1 MFPIPTR
8 TTSIVLVTLVFVA
21 AAACDTAAQGPAR
34 TYPSL
39 NGAVKKPA
47 AWLGKEVPFDVAAYF
62 AAPPPGQNAAPLYL
76 DAIFEFSAEV
86 SSCFAPGPGT
96 EARTRTVRER
106 TQLVRPLQEA
116 FARDPAS
123 VDRVA
128 LKSALENYKVGFQK
142 LGQAQRR
149 PRCVFENGLGMLTL
163 LPHAQAAR
171 EVVRVTQ
178 LSSLVSLDRGDLAA
192 CISNIEGVLR
202 LARDL
207 QPRGPMICQLVSIAL
222 RNVVSRGFVAPIL
235 SHPKLT
241 AAQCTRLIKAFTDH
255 ESRAIDGYSEGLKAE
270 YLMARTTLR
279 DASGRPGDP
288 DRATAEQAK
297 TETLRMLGEISQD
310 PNWRV
315 RMVTMLADLAKATP
329 QDYAEAV
336 AAINTHYR
344 DLLAA
349 AKLPFAQRQAK
360 VQSAGGFPASN
371 SSAPVELARLLNDL
385 VSTAAIIEAFRFA
398 DANLHGIETLAAV
411 RRWQIAHKNLPKDLA
426 AACKE
431 AGLKSVP
438 IDPYSGKP
446 VKFVVL
452 NGRPVVYSVGKDG
465 KDDGGR
471 TDNKFN
477 SQPGD
482 LIYCLDAQ
490 R

>member
-1 MFPIPTR
+1 M
-8 TTSIVLVTLVFVA
+8 
-21 AAACDTAAQGPAR
+21 
-34 TYPSL
+34 
-39 NGAVKKPA
+39 
-47 AWLGKEVPFDVAAYF
+47 
-62 AAPPPGQNAAPLYL
+62 
-76 DAIFEFSAEV
+76 
-86 SSCFAPGPGT
+86 SSCFAPGPET
-96 EARTRTVRER
+96 EARSRTVRER
-106 TQLVRPLQEA
+106 TQLVRPLQDA
-116 FARDPAS
+116 LARDPAS

-128 LKSALENYKVGFQK
+128 LKSALENFKAGFQK

-149 PRCVFENGLGMLTL
+149 PRCVFETGLGMLTL

-178 LSSLVSLDRGDLAA
+178 LSFLVSLDRGDLAA
-192 CISNIEGVLR
+192 CISDIEGVLR

-207 QPRGPMICQLVSIAL
+207 QPRGSMICQLVSIAF
-222 RNVVSRGFVAPIL
+222 RNVVSRYFVAPIL

-241 AAQCTRLIKAFTDH
+241 TAQCTRLIKVFTDH
-255 ESRAIDGYSEGLKAE
+255 ESRAIDGYSEGLKAA
-270 YLMARTTLR
+270 YLEVRTTLR
-279 DASGRPGDP
+279 DVSGRPGDP

-297 TETLRMLGEISQD
+297 AETVRVLGEISQD
-310 PNWRV
+310 ANQRA
-315 RMVTMLADLAKATP
+315 RMATVLADLTKATP
-329 QDYAEAV
+329 QDYAKAD

-360 VQSAGGFPASN
+360 IQSASGFPASH
-371 SSAPVELARLLNDL
+371 SSAPVELARLLNDSESL
-385 VSTAAIIEAFRFA
+385 VAVEAFRIA
-398 DANLHGIETLAAV
+398 DANLHGVKTLAAV
-411 RRWQIAHKNLPKDLA
+411 RRWQIAHKNLPNDLA
-426 AACKE
+426 AACAE

-446 VKFVVL
+446 IKFVVL

-477 SQPGD
+477 RQPGD
-482 LIYCLDAQ
+482 LIYSLDAQ